1 MQCSS
6 GVSQKQSRRRESS
19 PSTHWPH
26 LFWCSWLFWCSRS
39 YKYTYLLYRWKGA
52 VAPAHVFHQ
61 TERKSW
67 RLPGWQVAPWYL
79 WVPVAQSIFC
89 QQCRAWQTL
98 DFAVQRTGCCTKFLV
113 RLSTIPHEV
122 CLSAYS
128 VGGGRQSL
136 LVCQIHC
143 LDDLYLLSFTPF
155 LMYWGSFHQ
164 LCVFLFFSVYFNQT
178 VDFNQKESFNVHLI
192 P

>member
-1 MQCSS
+1 MYFTRQRGSL
-6 GVSQKQSRRRESS
+6 GDFLAGK
-19 PSTHWPH
+19 WPH
-26 LFWCSWLFWCSRS
+26 GTSECQLH
-39 YKYTYLLYRWKGA
+39 K
-52 VAPAHVFHQ
+52 APFASSAGPDRG
-61 TERKSW
+61 E
-67 RLPGWQVAPWYL
+67 A
-79 WVPVAQSIFC
+79 
-89 QQCRAWQTL
+89 
-98 DFAVQRTGCCTKFLV
+98 FAVQRTGCCTKFLV

-143 LDDLYLLSFTPF
+143 LDDLSFTPF

-178 VDFNQKESFNVHLI
+178 VYFNQKESFNVHLI